1 MRRGCLWGEVDQC
14 IAAAL
19 LLRRAR
25 ISDDKIAASLPQ
37 RSQIVL
43 SRGPQAIHPAPT
55 LNRLICLAFVPAFS
69 IA

>member
-19 LLRRAR
+19 LPRRAR
-25 ISDDKIAASLPQ
+25 ISDDRIAASLPQ
-37 RSQIVL
+37 RSEIVL
-43 SRGPQAIHPAPT
+43 SRGQVIHPAPT